1 MVPCSLLWNLIIL
14 GHLWPFFWFVFALIF
29 LLCLHHFLACCLCD
43 CQTPTEPFKMA
54 AIILPFHLQGFIS
67 DYFKW
72 IIAFLTTNH
81 WFSFSINFLL
91 IFHYFSIINNFCSLC
106 RNLLVFDKRILNNF
120 GVFGLKNLREI
131 VTLRPTKGGVTTLFI
146 PLNHSLKTW
155 RYEIALYRW
164 FVVFFFV
171 S

>member
-106 RNLLVFDKRILNNF
+106 RNLLVFLIKEYSTILEF
-120 GVFGLKNLREI
+120 LVWKILEKLSHCGQPKVVL
-131 VTLRPTKGGVTTLFI
+131 PLF
-146 PLNHSLKTW
+146 
-155 RYEIALYRW
+155 LYP
-164 FVVFFFV
+164 
-171 S
+171 

>member
-1 MVPCSLLWNLIIL
+1 MITLQACPMRIDHFRPFVCSFFLYVLSVWLTNPHWIRMAGCAVTVKVSSHFLRVSILII
-14 GHLWPFFWFVFALIF
+14 
-29 LLCLHHFLACCLCD
+29 
-43 CQTPTEPFKMA
+43 
-54 AIILPFHLQGFIS
+54 
-67 DYFKW
+67 FKW

-146 PLNHSLKTW
+146 PLNHCFS
-155 RYEIALYRW
+155 
-164 FVVFFFV
+164 FFINFH
-171 S
+171 

>member
-1 MVPCSLLWNLIIL
+1 MITLQACPMRIDHFRPFVCSTFLYVLSVWLTNPHWIRMAGCAVAVKVSSHFLRVSDLII
-14 GHLWPFFWFVFALIF
+14 
-29 LLCLHHFLACCLCD
+29 
-43 CQTPTEPFKMA
+43 
-54 AIILPFHLQGFIS
+54 
-67 DYFKW
+67 FKW
-72 IIAFLTTNH
+72 IIAFLTINH

-91 IFHYFSIINNFCSLC
+91 ILHYFSIINNFCSLY

-146 PLNHSLKTW
+146 PLNHCLKTW

-164 FVVFFFV
+164 FVVFFLCCI
-171 S
+171 

>member
-1 MVPCSLLWNLIIL
+1 MVLILTESGPLFTALKFYHFRPSLTIN
-14 GHLWPFFWFVFALIF
+14 FS
-29 LLCLHHFLACCLCD
+29 LACCLCG

-106 RNLLVFDKRILNNF
+106 RNLLVFSKMNTQQFWSFLAWKILEKLSHC
-120 GVFGLKNLREI
+120 GQSKVVL
-131 VTLRPTKGGVTTLFI
+131 PLFFD
-146 PLNHSLKTW
+146 P
-155 RYEIALYRW
+155 
-164 FVVFFFV
+164 
-171 S
+171 